1 MKRGGRSCSG
11 AVVGR
16 SAAAPDFF
24 FFAFFR
30 IFLHQNTPFP
40 FLYPNP
46 NSKFRKHTPKILDL
60 QMKVWKFYLFFRS
73 PSFLAFPVRFSCFPL
88 LRFGCS
94 SLFRF
99 GAGFFVPV
107 RRKLFLFR
115 FGSGFLLRFVSL
127 CFRSVWMMICVYGL
141 I

>member
-1 MKRGGRSCSG
+1 
-11 AVVGR
+11 
-16 SAAAPDFF
+16 
-24 FFAFFR
+24 
-30 IFLHQNTPFP
+30 
-40 FLYPNP
+40 
-46 NSKFRKHTPKILDL
+46 
-60 QMKVWKFYLFFRS
+60 MKVWKFYLFFRS